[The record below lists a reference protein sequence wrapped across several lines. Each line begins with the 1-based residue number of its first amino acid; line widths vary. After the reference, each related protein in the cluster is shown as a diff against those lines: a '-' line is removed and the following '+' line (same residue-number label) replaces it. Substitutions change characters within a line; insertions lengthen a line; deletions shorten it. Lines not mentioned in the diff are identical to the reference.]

1 MLLQFG
7 GMVLKKIQFLKL
19 FLIAVAYLCGV
30 GEAADG
36 LCAECRIELNS
47 VVVAA
52 AIVSGK
58 YLNMIAL

>member
-1 MLLQFG
+1 M
-7 GMVLKKIQFLKL
+7 KNIQFLKL

-52 AIVSGK
+52 AIISGR
-58 YLNMIAL
+58 LIAL